1 MNQWIPTGKYG
12 LRYREHEART
22 KGVGRY
28 ERSLRYFVAVY
39 KWKKKT
45 VTDIYGWEGDDFR
58 NEDDIVATALELRQ
72 NRRDMKPPFTLKE
85 RNELRAMAIEEKDK
99 AEQEKLARQEREN
112 QIVFKNM
119 FDRYCEANSHK
130 KSLKDEISLFKFW
143 IGPAIGEKKLDEILL
158 LDLERFK
165 RHMEKKRKSPRT
177 IQYTKAVIRQVYRF
191 AINRKLYAGEI
202 PTVHFLEKYRFDN
215 KRMRYLDPD
224 EARVLL
230 DEVRK
235 HSETTYRIALLSLNT
250 GMRFGEI
257 ASLLWQNINPRMRE
271 ILVIDP
277 KNSETRS
284 VFMTDTILQM
294 FQTMERGSQN
304 FLVFPSRNGKRMTLI
319 SKVFDRAVLKLG
331 LNEGITDRRM
341 RVVFHS
347 LRHSCAS
354 WLVNSGVTIPIIARI
369 LGHKSLAMTMRYSHV
384 NDTSVRSAMEHIDK
398 KQNVQSASK
407 VQVC

>member
-1 MNQWIPTGKYG
+1 MNQWIPAGKYG
-12 LRYREHEART
+12 LRYREHETRT

-28 ERSLRYFVAVY
+28 ERPLRYFVAVY

-119 FDRYCEANSHK
+119 FDLYCEANSHK

-165 RHMEKKRKSPRT
+165 RHMEKKGKSPRT

-191 AINRKLYAGEI
+191 AIHRKLYAGEI
-202 PTVHFLEKYRFDN
+202 PTVHFLKKYRFDN

-230 DEVRK
+230 DEIRK
-235 HSETTYRIALLSLNT
+235 HSETTYRIAL
-250 GMRFGEI
+250 G
-257 ASLLWQNINPRMRE
+257 
-271 ILVIDP
+271 
-277 KNSETRS
+277 S
-284 VFMTDTILQM
+284 V
-294 FQTMERGSQN
+294 N
-304 FLVFPSRNGKRMTLI
+304 
-319 SKVFDRAVLKLG
+319 
-331 LNEGITDRRM
+331 
-341 RVVFHS
+341 
-347 LRHSCAS
+347 
-354 WLVNSGVTIPIIARI
+354 
-369 LGHKSLAMTMRYSHV
+369 
-384 NDTSVRSAMEHIDK
+384 
-398 KQNVQSASK
+398 
-407 VQVC
+407 